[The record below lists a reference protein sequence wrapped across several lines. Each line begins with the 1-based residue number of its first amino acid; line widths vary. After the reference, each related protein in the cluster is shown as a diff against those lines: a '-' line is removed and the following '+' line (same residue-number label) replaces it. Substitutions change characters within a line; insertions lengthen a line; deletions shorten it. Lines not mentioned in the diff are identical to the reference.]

1 MTNTETEPMNVMIT
15 FAYGSRS
22 QYQILVPEGDDIDL
36 QVWFNTR
43 KFISAR
49 ETTNTASMGDVCVD
63 DRVTFIN
70 LDNVASIKELD
81 W

>member
-1 MTNTETEPMNVMIT
+1 MNTDLEPMNVMIT
-15 FAYGSRS
+15 FDGGSRS
-22 QYQILVPEGDDIDL
+22 QYQILVPANDEVDL
-36 QVWFNTR
+36 QVWFNTH

-49 ETTNTASMGDVCVD
+49 ETTNTANIGDVCVD

-70 LDNVASIKELD
+70 LDNVATIKELD

>member
-1 MTNTETEPMNVMIT
+1 MNTEPMNVLIT
-15 FAYGSRS
+15 FNDGARF
-22 QYQILVPEGDDIDL
+22 QYQILVPEGDDVDL
-36 QVWFNTR
+36 QVWFNTH

-49 ETTNTASMGDVCVD
+49 ETTNTASHGEVCLD

-70 LDNVASIKELD
+70 LDNVSQIKELD

>member
-1 MTNTETEPMNVMIT
+1 MNTELEPMNVMIT
-15 FAYGSRS
+15 FHGGSRS
-22 QYQILVPEGDDIDL
+22 QYQILVPANDEVDL
-36 QVWFNTR
+36 QVWFNTH

-49 ETTNTASMGDVCVD
+49 ETTNTANIGDVCVD
-63 DRVTFIN
+63 ERVTFIN

>member
-1 MTNTETEPMNVMIT
+1 MMNTEPMNVMVT
-15 FAYGSRS
+15 FSDGSRT
-22 QYQILVPEGDDIDL
+22 QYQIQVPDHDEIDL
-36 QVWFNTR
+36 QVWFNTH

-49 ETTNTASMGDVCVD
+49 ETTNTANQGDVCTD

-70 LDNVASIKELD
+70 LDNVSSIKELD

>member
-1 MTNTETEPMNVMIT
+1 MNTELEPMNVMIT
-15 FAYGSRS
+15 FAGGARW
-22 QYQILVPEGDDIDL
+22 QYQILVPANDEVDL
-36 QVWFNTR
+36 QVWFNTH

-49 ETTNTASMGDVCVD
+49 EATNTANQGEVSVD

-70 LDNVASIKELD
+70 LDNVSSIKELD

>member
-1 MTNTETEPMNVMIT
+1 MNTEPMNVMVT
-15 FAYGSRS
+15 FRDSGRS
-22 QYQILVPEGDDIDL
+22 QYQIQVPEGDDVDL
-36 QVWFNTR
+36 QVWFNTH

-49 ETTNTASMGDVCVD
+49 ETTNTANIGDVCVD
-63 DRVTFIN
+63 NRVTFIN